1 MAVIKGKNLN
11 DLSDW
16 NDKELRKLK
25 INVNNRIKSFEAS
38 EKAKELPKNNPLYG
52 IGLERCREL
61 LEDIRKAEKNL
72 KLS

>member
-25 INVNNRIKSFEAS
+25 ISLNNRIKSFEAAG
-38 EKAKELPKNNPLYG
+38 KPKELPESNPLYG
-52 IGLERCREL
+52 IGEERCREL

-72 KLS
+72 KFS